1 MKKEPI
7 SISNGTLKGYED
19 PLRRFAPTD
28 KHTKLSN
35 SSEYEFK
42 HAEEAHKLLKQQESE
57 AEQQEYVKLCL
68 KRHAYRV
75 KMFILTIIF
84 GGIGYYIFGLK
95 IPIPAFLCALFSN
108 YFFFRMFFLGIGET
122 PQKRRRLSASRSIL
136 YTVVL
141 GLQIVFQVG
150 YLLAEHYEDEEIL
163 GLYLI
168 VALILWVLALILAI
182 FNKIQVNVHNQD

>member
-1 MKKEPI
+1 MKKEPV

-19 PLRRFAPTD
+19 PLRRFAPTE
-28 KHTKLSN
+28 KNTTSSN

-42 HAEEAHKLLKQQESE
+42 HAEEAHKFLKQQESE
-57 AEQQEYVKLCL
+57 VEQQEYVKLCL
-68 KRHAYRV
+68 RRHAYRV
-75 KMFILTIIF
+75 KMLIISILLGGMGYFAFYHVEPVLGFICT
-84 GGIGYYIFGLK
+84 
-95 IPIPAFLCALFSN
+95 LFSN

-136 YTVVL
+136 NTVVL
-141 GLQIVFQVG
+141 GLQIIFQVG
-150 YLLAEHYEDEEIL
+150 YLLAEHYDDEEML

-168 VALILWVLALILAI
+168 VAFILWVLALILAI

>member
-1 MKKEPI
+1 MKKEPV
-7 SISNGTLKGYED
+7 SISDGKLKGYED

-28 KHTKLSN
+28 RYTKSSN
-35 SSEYEFK
+35 FSEYEFK

-75 KMFILTIIF
+75 KMLIISIFLGVGYFACYHVEPVLGFI
-84 GGIGYYIFGLK
+84 
-95 IPIPAFLCALFSN
+95 CALFSN

-141 GLQIVFQVG
+141 GLQIIFQVG
-150 YLLAEHYEDEEIL
+150 YLLAEHYEDDEIL
-163 GLYLI
+163 SLYLI

>member
-7 SISNGTLKGYED
+7 SINNGTLKGYED
-19 PLRRFAPTD
+19 PLRCFAPTD
-28 KHTKLSN
+28 RNTKSSN

-42 HAEEAHKLLKQQESE
+42 HAKEAHELLKQQESE
-57 AEQQEYVKLCL
+57 AEQHEYVKLCL

-95 IPIPAFLCALFSN
+95 IPIPAFLCALLSN

-141 GLQIVFQVG
+141 GLQIIFQVG